1 MAGAGG
7 TAETAQGAQGRV
19 FAALASPIRREVL
32 RLLREQGPQPVA
44 ELAAH
49 FHMARPSFSE
59 QLRVLRESGLVAET
73 KAGRRRI
80 YRLQAEPLLEVQE
93 WLHPYERFWRGKLTA
108 LAGLLDEI
116 PDEPSPPGPRP
127 VRPSHPHRPPRQ
139 RRREHTMTGREDLTA
154 VHVDQFLPHRPRR
167 CGGP

>member
-1 MAGAGG
+1 M
-7 TAETAQGAQGRV
+7 

-49 FHMARPSFSE
+49 FDMARPSFSE

-108 LAGLLDEI
+108 LAGLLDEL

-127 VRPSHPHRPPRQ
+127 VRPSHPHRPSRPTETRTHHD
-139 RRREHTMTGREDLTA
+139 RTRGPDRG
-154 VHVDQFLPHRPRR
+154 PRR
-167 CGGP
+167 SVPAAPAREGVAGPDGTGAARPLVHAG